1 MGLEDKRR
9 TTRAFKKGLLQSGLL
24 DETGKKKPTILT
36 GLREVY

>member
-1 MGLEDKRR
+1 MGSEDKRR

-24 DETGKKKPTILT
+24 DETGKKNTILT